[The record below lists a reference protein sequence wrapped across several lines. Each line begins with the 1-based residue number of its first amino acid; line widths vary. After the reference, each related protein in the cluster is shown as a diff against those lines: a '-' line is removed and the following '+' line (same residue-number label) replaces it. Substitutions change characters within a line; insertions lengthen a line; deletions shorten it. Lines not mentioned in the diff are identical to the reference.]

1 MPAYTADTTGDGVL
15 SPADR
20 QVVEAALFAQRG
32 VQLMPNPEF
41 DIRADVLG
49 RGVVDADALEWVSRA
64 VAETSGQFGV
74 YDRRPVTIAWHYGW
88 YNRATRPPGL
98 QTVGLLGG
106 DYASWDHTVEGRFNR
121 LKNEFGI
128 TVDAL
133 SWISPRDNFDLL
145 RNYRSGYFQADQL
158 ETRYTAL
165 LYESTISLPMQ
176 GARID
181 FQSQAV
187 QELIV
192 QDFEDMAM
200 FFQEIR
206 NSSAR
211 VFTLDERPVIF
222 LFGSHTWGLFSRLLQ
237 QSDALDRILQLA
249 RERFARVYG
258 SFPYL
263 VGEEVLRSFETELD
277 ESRWRRMVNFDA
289 IYTYHHAT
297 NMKKGPTVELPVGSW
312 YIQNQVKALRKTI
325 SAVRWVAN
333 RYTRN
338 PILIIPNLAPGFAKP
353 GYPSLTMNRGSYLDL
368 MRALQPVYVNE
379 YLVPY
384 WGSTLGTSLLPAPIY
399 AVGSWNEE
407 WEGHCV
413 FPSRFNLAL
422 NSDDQHGFGIPMAI
436 KQMFGWN
443 HYATHLIPDGVMKP
457 NELDEN
463 GIDTR
468 GRWGLG

>member
-1 MPAYTADTTGDGVL
+1 MRAYAADTTGDGVL

-20 QVVEAALFAQRG
+20 QVVEAALFSRRG
-32 VQLMPNPEF
+32 FQLMPNPEF

-49 RGVVDADALEWVSRA
+49 LGVVDRDVLEWVSRA
-64 VAETSGQFGV
+64 VAETGGRLGL
-74 YDRRPVTIAWHYGW
+74 YDRRPITVAWHYGW
-88 YNRATRPPGL
+88 YNRVTRPPGL

-106 DYASWDHTVEGRFNR
+106 DYASWDHNVEGQFNR

-133 SWISPRDNFDLL
+133 SWITARDNFDLL

-158 ETRYTAL
+158 ETRYAAL

-176 GARID
+176 GARVD
-181 FQSQAV
+181 LRSPLV

-192 QDFEDMAM
+192 QDFEEMAM
-200 FFQEIR
+200 FFREMR
-206 NSSAR
+206 DSSVR
-211 VFTLDERPVIF
+211 VFNLDERPVIF
-222 LFGSHTWGLFSRLLQ
+222 LFGSHTWGLFSRLAQ

-249 RERFARVYG
+249 RERFARIYG

-289 IYTYHHAT
+289 ICTYHHAT

-333 RYTRN
+333 RYTKN

-368 MRALQPVYVNE
+368 MRAVQHVYVNE

-384 WGSTLGTSLLPAPIY
+384 WGAKFGTSLLPAPVY
-399 AVGSWNEE
+399 VVGSWNEE

-422 NSDDQHGFGIPMAI
+422 NSDNQHGFGIPMAI

-443 HYATHLIPDGVMKP
+443 HYATRPISDGFM
-457 NELDEN
+457 NRTDLDEN
-463 GIDTR
+463 RINTW
-468 GRWGLG
+468 GR

>member
-1 MPAYTADTTGDGVL
+1 MRAYAADTTGDGVL
-15 SPADR
+15 SLADR
-20 QVVEAALFAQRG
+20 QVVEAALFSRRG
-32 VQLMPNPEF
+32 FQLMPNPEF

-49 RGVVDADALEWVSRA
+49 RGVVDRDVLEWVSRA
-64 VAETSGQFGV
+64 VAEMGGRLGL
-74 YDRRPVTIAWHYGW
+74 YDRRPITVAWHYGW
-88 YNRATRPPGL
+88 YNRVTRPPGL

-106 DYASWDHTVEGRFNR
+106 DYASWDYKVEGQFNR

-133 SWISPRDNFDLL
+133 SWISARDNFDLL
-145 RNYRSGYFQADQL
+145 RNYRRGYFQADQL
-158 ETRYTAL
+158 ETRYAAL

-176 GARID
+176 GARVD
-181 FQSQAV
+181 FRSPLV
-187 QELIV
+187 QELVV
-192 QDFEDMAM
+192 QDFEEMAM
-200 FFQEIR
+200 FFREIR
-206 NSSAR
+206 NSSGR
-211 VFTLDERPVIF
+211 VFNLDERPVIF
-222 LFGSHTWGLFSRLLQ
+222 LFGSHTWGLFSRLIQ
-237 QSDALDRILQLA
+237 QSDALDRTLRLA
-249 RERFARVYG
+249 RESFARIYG

-333 RYTRN
+333 RYTGN

-353 GYPSLTMNRGSYLDL
+353 GYPSLTMNRGSYLAL
-368 MRALQPVYVNE
+368 MRALQRVYVDE

-384 WGSTLGTSLLPAPIY
+384 WGAKFGTSLLPAPVY

-407 WEGHCV
+407 WEGHSV

-443 HYATHLIPDGVMKP
+443 HYATRSIPNGLMNRAD
-457 NELDEN
+457 LDEN
-463 GIDTR
+463 GIDTW
-468 GRWGLG
+468 GR

>member
-1 MPAYTADTTGDGVL
+1 MRAYAADTTGDGVL

-20 QVVEAALFAQRG
+20 QVVEAALFSRRG
-32 VQLMPNPEF
+32 FQLMPNPEF

-49 RGVVDADALEWVSRA
+49 RGVVDRDVLEWVSRA
-64 VAETSGQFGV
+64 VAETGGRLGL
-74 YDRRPVTIAWHYGW
+74 YDRRPITVAWHYGW
-88 YNRATRPPGL
+88 YNRVTRPPGL

-106 DYASWDHTVEGRFNR
+106 DYASWDHNVEGQFNR

-133 SWISPRDNFDLL
+133 SWITARDNFDLL

-158 ETRYTAL
+158 ETRYAAL

-176 GARID
+176 GARVD
-181 FQSQAV
+181 LRSPLV

-192 QDFEDMAM
+192 QDFEEMAM
-200 FFQEIR
+200 FFREMR
-206 NSSAR
+206 DSSVR
-211 VFTLDERPVIF
+211 VFNLDERPVIF
-222 LFGSHTWGLFSRLLQ
+222 LFGSHTWGLFLRLAQ
-237 QSDALDRILQLA
+237 QSDALDRIIQLA
-249 RERFARVYG
+249 RERFARIYG

-289 IYTYHHAT
+289 ICTYHHAT

-333 RYTRN
+333 RYTKN

-368 MRALQPVYVNE
+368 MRAVQHVYVNE

-384 WGSTLGTSLLPAPIY
+384 WGAKFGTSLLPAPVY
-399 AVGSWNEE
+399 VVGSWNEE

-422 NSDDQHGFGIPMAI
+422 NSDNQHGFGIPMAI

-443 HYATHLIPDGVMKP
+443 HYATRPISDGFM
-457 NELDEN
+457 NRTDLDEN
-463 GIDTR
+463 RINTW
-468 GRWGLG
+468 GR